1 MLTGR
6 SISLDRVS
14 LSGGAL
20 SVQGNAT
27 LTARLNLDILA
38 GATLIQNGGTVS
50 ALGTLNNAGTLRLL
64 TGTLALAQTGAHSG
78 VFDVAPTATLRFGGA
93 QDFADGSRFQG
104 GGAIEWDEAD
114 ITLSGGAQVSGTGT
128 RLSIID
134 SSVGG
139 TGSLSSAAG
148 TTVELLGS
156 RINSTGTLSFAGSFD
171 WQRGDIGSTLNTR
184 GSSTLTRVGT
194 KSLSSGVW
202 NNTGTVTWTAGN
214 LDLAAGSVFNNQSG
228 GSFVANLVDVDASM
242 TGAGVFNNL
251 SGAQFTQQ
259 AEDQTCRVAPTFTNS
274 GLLVLNGDL
283 QLIRGFTNNGVLRIA
298 SDATL
303 RSDAALNGAQF
314 GNGVTGRVEGNGSI
328 DATSSG
334 VAFSN
339 AGVLAPGS
347 SPGRLRILG
356 NYVQTPTGVLDIELN
371 GSTPIT
377 DYDVLDITGSA
388 TLGGSLR
395 IRTLEGAAL
404 NAGAT
409 FDVLRYGSVS
419 GDFATTEQPARG
431 TLVASVGLTRYALML
446 AANNAPFLEPARSVL
461 VMTAPEQLP
470 NALVDL
476 LAPNEAPVQFIARR
490 RGGACN

>member
-1 MLTGR
+1 M
-6 SISLDRVS
+6 
-14 LSGGAL
+14 
-20 SVQGNAT
+20 QGNAT

-38 GATLIQNGGTVS
+38 GATLIQNGGTLS

-114 ITLSGGAQVSGTGT
+114 ITLSGGAQVSGTDT

-148 TTVELLGS
+148 STVELLGS
-156 RINSTGTLSFAGSFD
+156 SINSTGTLSFAGSFD
-171 WQRGDIGSTLNTR
+171 WQGGDIGSTLSTR
-184 GSSTLTRVGT
+184 GSSTLSSAGA
-194 KSLSSGVW
+194 KSLRGVW
-202 NNTGTVTWTAGN
+202 NNTGTVTWTDGN

-251 SGAQFTQQ
+251 SGAQFTQGAQ
-259 AEDQTCRVAPTFTNS
+259 DQTCRVAPTFTNS

-298 SDATL
+298 SGATL
-303 RSDAALNGAQF
+303 SSDSEFNDEQF
-314 GNGVTGRVEGNGSI
+314 GNGVTGRVEGNGTI
-328 DATSSG
+328 DAASSG

-356 NYVQTPTGVLDIELN
+356 NYVQTSTGVLDIELN